1 MPNTKKDTLKTLFIF
16 CGLINSSFFLT
27 LLYSILKPKNL
38 YNYRLF
44 AVESNI
50 KYNNLLIYLNSIIS
64 KGILYLISL

>member
-1 MPNTKKDTLKTLFIF
+1 MPNTKKNTLKTLFIF

-50 KYNNLLIYLNSIIS
+50 KYKLLFRLINTNIIIS
-64 KGILYLISL
+64 SYI